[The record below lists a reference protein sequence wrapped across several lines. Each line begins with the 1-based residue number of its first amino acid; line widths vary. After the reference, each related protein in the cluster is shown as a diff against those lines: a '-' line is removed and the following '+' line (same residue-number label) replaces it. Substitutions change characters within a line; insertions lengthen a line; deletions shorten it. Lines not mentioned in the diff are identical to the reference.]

1 VIAVVNRLLKKS
13 LDYTYDN
20 DKKVMLNIEKDN
32 LNDIGGQF
40 KLNYNIFNQYVV
52 VS

>member
-1 VIAVVNRLLKKS
+1 
-13 LDYTYDN
+13 
-20 DKKVMLNIEKDN
+20 MLNIEKDN

-52 VS
+52 VSSLNMISSVVQEAI